1 MHRSLRV
8 AVAITFVLVSPA
20 FADTPSGATRNV
32 DDVTYGAPFPT
43 ENADTAKILESWAQR
58 LGNDVIVDP
67 QIRGQTLKIIEGG
80 PELTW
85 GLFKQALDMQ
95 DVVIEEREVEG
106 KWITYAH
113 CRRNVSMRVAPP
125 FPVVGSEGDLP
136 KREQIVTACVAI
148 KNGSGQDIYANLRG
162 LLTRDVNRLANV
174 LYVRGPEVMIL
185 VDFPKNVDYYR
196 NIIRQLDVKPLG
208 PETRVFSLARAPAA
222 YAARTIQT
230 LFCPSSRSA
239 PDKAQ
244 APDVREPVVVS
255 DPRTNQL
262 FVTAN
267 ADTLAQVEKVV
278 SSLDGETRALPPS
291 KPEETTRWG
300 EMLLRASGDV
310 AAITL
315 LVAFAGHMIGRRRA
329 RA

>member
-1 MHRSLRV
+1 
-8 AVAITFVLVSPA
+8 
-20 FADTPSGATRNV
+20 
-32 DDVTYGAPFPT
+32 
-43 ENADTAKILESWAQR
+43 
-58 LGNDVIVDP
+58 
-67 QIRGQTLKIIEGG
+67 
-80 PELTW
+80 
-85 GLFKQALDMQ
+85 
-95 DVVIEEREVEG
+95 
-106 KWITYAH
+106 
-113 CRRNVSMRVAPP
+113 
-125 FPVVGSEGDLP
+125 
-136 KREQIVTACVAI
+136 
-148 KNGSGQDIYANLRG
+148 
-162 LLTRDVNRLANV
+162 
-174 LYVRGPEVMIL
+174 
-185 VDFPKNVDYYR
+185 
-196 NIIRQLDVKPLG
+196 
-208 PETRVFSLARAPAA
+208 VFSLARAPAA

-262 FVTAN
+262 LVTAP